1 MFFLNISFIIFK
13 LFYMVFRAPEASRKL
28 PEARGFVF
36 PKYEPVASHGDPI
49 HVQNDLIFSN
59 SYVPDHQYLETL
71 SHFLIFWWVLRV
83 G

>member
-1 MFFLNISFIIFK
+1 MAL
-13 LFYMVFRAPEASRKL
+13 EASRKL

-49 HVQNDLIFSN
+49 NVQNDLTFLN
-59 SYVPDHQYLETL
+59 SYIPDHQYLENI
-71 SHFLIFWWVLRV
+71 SHFEIFWWVLRV